1 MVIDMTL
8 VFQKTDPRAKTP
20 CRATEGSAG
29 YDLFAL
35 LDQPAEIGPGCRV
48 RIGTGIA
55 VALPSPELAAFIY
68 ARSGLASKHGI
79 IPANCVGVVDSD
91 YRGEILVT
99 LANIGEEP
107 YTVAPFER
115 IAQMV
120 IAPVCLPELR
130 EVPELDGTLRGTG
143 GFGSTG
149 R

>member
-1 MVIDMTL
+1 MKL
-8 VFQKTDPRAKTP
+8 NFRKTDPRAKAPT
-20 CRATEGSAG
+20 RATAGSAG
-29 YDLFAL
+29 YDLYAL
-35 LDQPAEIGPGCRV
+35 LPEPLTIWPGERRV
-48 RIGTGIA
+48 VGTGIA
-55 VALPSPELAAFIY
+55 IALPSNELAAFLY

-99 LANIGEEP
+99 LSNLSDLP
-107 YTVAPFER
+107 YKVEPFER

-120 IAPVCLPELR
+120 VAPVLLPELC
-130 EVPELDGTLRGTG
+130 EVDSLDETERGEG